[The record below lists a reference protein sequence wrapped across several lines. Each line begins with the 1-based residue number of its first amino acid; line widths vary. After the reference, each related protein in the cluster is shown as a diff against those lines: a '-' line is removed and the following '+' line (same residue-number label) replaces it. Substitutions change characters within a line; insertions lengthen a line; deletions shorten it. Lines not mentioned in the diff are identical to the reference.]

1 MATEFP
7 SQRFMLTLEHY
18 GKRITIELD
27 HSDLTAE
34 ELVETFY
41 QLAMAAEFPSKA
53 VCEAMHFVADE
64 RSASE

>member
-7 SQRFMLTLEHY
+7 DQTFRLTLEHY
-18 GKRITIELD
+18 GTRITIELD
-27 HSDLTAE
+27 HCDVAAE

-41 QLAMAAEFPSKA
+41 QLAMAAEFPSKS
-53 VCEAMHFVADE
+53 VCKAMHFVADE

>member
-1 MATEFP
+1 
-7 SQRFMLTLEHY
+7 MLTLEHY

-64 RSASE
+64 RSESE